1 MGLFKKKQVEEVR
14 NYNSVL
20 EALTTNNIYI
30 SKNSINKIPVVRE
43 SINKIAGTLASLPI
57 ELLKK
62 EENKNTFINDDRL
75 YLLNIENNTYS
86 TSYQYKYRIVEDLLL
101 YGKHYSYIERKG
113 TKIIGLYPI
122 EHSTVSERDVIDNN
136 GIIIDKVINYT
147 LNNMIQSKNAYE
159 ILIIDTG
166 NKGILNSNNVLEL
179 ALKHDN
185 MMSKVLD
192 NIAMPSGYL
201 KSNDRLTNSTIQK
214 MRESWKNLY
223 TGSQNMGKTIILE
236 EGLEYKTFDIDLSK
250 LQSNDNKKQFTDD
263 IKRLFGLYDIKSDS
277 EYLKYTLTPIISAIE
292 NALSSQLLLTSEKE
306 NNIKFIINTEEVAR
320 ASEKERIEALTMAI
334 NSGILTI
341 NEARTRLNENP
352 FILDSKKDF
361 LSVSQGKIMLFPDS
375 TLTIPNMGTVLN
387 AEGKKEGESNGET
400 I

>member
-20 EALTTNNIYI
+20 EALTSNNIYI

-62 EENKNTFINDDRL
+62 EENKNTFLNDDRL

>member
-1 MGLFKKKQVEEVR
+1 MGLFKKKQEEETR

-20 EALTTNNIYI
+20 EALTSNNIYI

-43 SINKIAGTLASLPI
+43 SINKIAGTIASLPM

-86 TSYQYKYRIVEDLLL
+86 TSYKYKYKIVEDLLL
-101 YGKHYSYIERKG
+101 YGKHYSYIERRG
-113 TKIIGLYPI
+113 AKIVGLYPI
-122 EHSTVSERDVIDNN
+122 EFDTVSERDVIDNN

-159 ILIIDTG
+159 IMIIDTG

-179 ALKHDN
+179 ALKHDE

-236 EGLEYKTFDIDLSK
+236 EGLEYKTFDLDLSK
-250 LQSNDNKKQFTDD
+250 LQSTDNKKQFTDD
-263 IKRLFGLYDIKSDS
+263 IKRIFGLYNIQSDN

-352 FILDSKKDF
+352 FILDSNKDF
-361 LSVSQGKIMLFPDS
+361 LSISQGKIMLFPDS

-387 AEGKKEGESNGET
+387 AEGKKEGENNGET

>member
-20 EALTTNNIYI
+20 EALTSNNIYI

>member
-20 EALTTNNIYI
+20 EALTSNNIYI

-86 TSYQYKYRIVEDLLL
+86 TSYQYKYKIVEDLLL

>member
-20 EALTTNNIYI
+20 EALTSNNIYI

-62 EENKNTFINDDRL
+62 EENKNTFLNDDRL

-86 TSYQYKYRIVEDLLL
+86 TSYQYKYKIVEDLLL

-113 TKIIGLYPI
+113 TKIVGLYPI

-201 KSNDRLTNSTIQK
+201 KSNDRLTNATIQK